1 MYLAFLIILLLGFI
15 ALFISLNRKVGKL
28 SQSITDAINEF
39 DEKCNVKRY
48 FSEAEKVE
56 YKIKYQ
62 ELYETSRKSYNAL
75 LTPRNK
81 ELLRNFVCF
90 YDCLDDK
97 ILKNNEC
104 YNDIVL
110 INKRLNEA
118 YKQYDYLMNK
128 NDYFTWSEKEE
139 FVKENVNFVACLEK
153 VFNEKLNTFLDNE
166 DYAKVLLDG
175 FHNINRNREYHNRC
189 FIDKELA
196 DNKVFFDSAAVGA
209 LSAQQR
215 DSVVRLEDNCLVIS
229 SAGSGK
235 TKTMVGKLHYLVKKR
250 KIDPDRILVLTYT
263 KAAANELSERL
274 TSTLLQGRTF
284 HSIAMEVVSQVT
296 GNKPSIAPND
306 LFLNVFNYELKN
318 IDFLKSVVC
327 YLEKYQS
334 GVKPQE
340 KYDSASD
347 YYSDRKKYGIQAL
360 YSDMDDNIIFTKSE
374 EEKRICN
381 YLTHMGLNFRYEES
395 YEYTTSTPTFA
406 QYKPD
411 FSIHYVDDKGNKK
424 RIYLENFAIG
434 VDGNVPKWFGDGYKG
449 GWAKANSDYK
459 KGIEWKKQ
467 LHAEKGTTLISITS
481 ADFAN
486 DNAEN
491 KLKELLKSNGV
502 PINKVSEDV
511 LYEKIAK
518 RSKNIEKSVLE
529 MCQGFI
535 SLLKAN
541 RKTIKDV
548 AYRAK
553 INDSERDSF
562 IINKIMKPLYE
573 KYETALVQRN
583 EIDFTDAILQAT
595 DYCNKGFWKE
605 YDYILVDEFQDI
617 SLDRYQFLQA
627 LRRKSP
633 LTKLYC
639 VGDDWQ
645 SIYRFSGS
653 DVNLFTK
660 FSDYF
665 GFTEECRLE
674 TTYRFN
680 NPLVDV
686 SSEFIQKNPE
696 QKKKT
701 VRPLFEGNRHTNID
715 TISYTKNQDIYS
727 VIEQYINRIPED
739 KSIYILGRYSYDVNS
754 LNNFGAVE
762 TASNGSV
769 IVRFNKRKI
778 PFLTIHSSKGLEAD
792 YVFLLNCNSGIY
804 GFPSM
809 ISDDP
814 VLDYVLS
821 ESDHYPYGEE
831 RRVFYVAITRAKEQT
846 YILYDIEKPSIFVTE
861 MFNKVSRIPEN
872 KRCPI
877 CKSGKKVVLKRGVAK
892 NGCSYINWG
901 CDNYSAGCSYFERE
915 FVKIEDNK
923 DTINI
928 LGL

>member
-1 MYLAFLIILLLGFI
+1 MYLTLLIVFLFGF
-15 ALFISLNRKVGKL
+15 ALLFIYLNRKVGKL
-28 SQSITDAINEF
+28 SKSITDAINEF
-39 DEKCNVKRY
+39 EEKCNVKRY
-48 FSEAEKVE
+48 VSETEKAE
-56 YKIKYQ
+56 YKNKYQ
-62 ELYETSRKSYNAL
+62 GLYELARKSYNLFL
-75 LTPRNK
+75 LPKNK
-81 ELLRNFVCF
+81 DLLRFFVCF
-90 YDCLDDK
+90 YDFLDEK
-97 ILKNNEC
+97 IIKNNDY
-104 YNDIVL
+104 YNCIALV
-110 INKRLNEA
+110 NQRLNEA
-118 YKQYDYLMNK
+118 YRKYDYLMNK
-128 NDYFTWSEKEE
+128 NDYFPWSEKEE
-139 FVKENVNFVACLEK
+139 FVKDNVDFWACLEK
-153 VFNEKLNTFLDNE
+153 VFNEKLNGFIDNE
-166 DYAKVLLDG
+166 DYAKVLFDG
-175 FHNINRNREYHNRC
+175 YHNIDRNRDYHNRC

-196 DNKVFFDSAAVGA
+196 DNKDFFDSSAVGA

-250 KIDPDRILVLTYT
+250 KIDPDKILVLTYT

-274 TSTLLQGRTF
+274 KSTSLQGRTF
-284 HSIAMEVVSQVT
+284 HSIAMEVISQVT

-306 LFLNVFNYELKN
+306 LFLNVFNNELKN
-318 IDFLKSVVC
+318 IDFLRSVVC

-340 KYDSASD
+340 KYDSASY

-374 EEKRICN
+374 EEKKICN
-381 YLTHMGLNFRYEES
+381 YLTHWGLSFRYEEP
-395 YEYTTSTPTFA
+395 YEYPTSTPTYA

-411 FSIHYVDDKGNKK
+411 FSIHYVDYNGNKK

-434 VDGNVPKWFGDGYKG
+434 VNGNVPKWFGDGYKG

-467 LHAEKGTTLISITS
+467 LHAEKGTTLIYITS

-486 DNAEN
+486 NNAES
-491 KLKELLKSNGV
+491 KLQDLLKSNGV
-502 PINKVSEDV
+502 PINNVPEDV

-529 MCQGFI
+529 MCQGFV

-548 AYRAK
+548 SCRAK
-553 INDSERDSF
+553 IKDSERDTF
-562 IINKIMKPLYE
+562 IINKIMEPLYE

-583 EIDFTDAILQAT
+583 EIDFTDAILQAS

-680 NPLVDV
+680 NPLVDM

-701 VRPLFEGNRHTNID
+701 VRPLSGSNKHTNIN

-727 VIEQYINRIPED
+727 VVEQYINKIPED

-754 LNNFGAVE
+754 LNKFGAVYE
-762 TASNGSV
+762 ASNGNV
-769 IVRFNKRKI
+769 MVRFNKRKI

-846 YILYDIEKPSIFVTE
+846 YILYDVEKPSVFVTE
-861 MFNKVSRIPEN
+861 MFDKVSKIPEN
-872 KRCPI
+872 ERCPI
-877 CKSGKKVVLKRGVAK
+877 CKSGKKVVLKRGIAK
-892 NGCSYINWG
+892 NGSSYINWG

-915 FVKIEDNK
+915 FVTKGDNK
-923 DTINI
+923 DPYNI
-928 LGL
+928 FI